1 MEPLS
6 GDVTR
11 LLLQIRE
18 GKKEAKEQL
27 LILMYDEIYRIAKI
41 FMWHERQ
48 NHTLQPTA
56 LVNEAYIKL
65 VEKPQQCWESRAHF
79 KAVCARIIRNFLVDY
94 ARKRNAGK
102 RGGDIE
108 FVPLEE
114 SVVGSKEWPIEDTLA
129 FYEAMDRLE
138 KTDPRR
144 CQIVELSFF
153 GQMTEDEIAHVLGI
167 SDRTVTREKEKARA
181 WLFAELHKK

>member
-6 GDVTR
+6 GDVTK

-18 GKKEAKEQL
+18 GRKEAKEQL
-27 LILMYDEIYRIAKI
+27 LVLMYDEIYRIAKI
-41 FMWHERQ
+41 FMSRERQ
-48 NHTLQPTA
+48 DHTLQPTA
-56 LVNEAYIKL
+56 VVNEAYIKL

-94 ARKRNAGK
+94 ARNRNARK

-108 FVPLEE
+108 FVPLDE

-138 KTDPRR
+138 KINPRQSQIIQYTHYGGMTD
-144 CQIVELSFF
+144 
-153 GQMTEDEIAHVLGI
+153 DEIAHVLGI
-167 SDRTVTREKEKARA
+167 SEKTVGRDRKDALA
-181 WLFAELHKK
+181 WLILELHKK